1 MKAAEIRKLSDEDI
15 VKKVNELREEYGN
28 LSFQHKIRPLEDTSR
43 LRKIKKDIARIET
56 IHQQNINKTSI
67 KHQEKRGQVL
77 LSATGWRRV

>member
-1 MKAAEIRKLSDEDI
+1 MNAAEIRKLSKEDI

-56 IHQQNINKTSI
+56 IAT
-67 KHQEKRGQVL
+67 EKG
-77 LSATGWRRV
+77 LS